1 MARPIKDI
9 VDYFPHSCNHGK
21 TMFIIEQHYGNDG
34 YAFWFK
40 LLELLGKSEG
50 HYINCNNIDEWEFL
64 QATTRFLE
72 VKCREILN
80 KLALLGAIDKELWE
94 ERQIIWS
101 DNFIKN
107 IADAYKNR
115 KRPVPTKPFQQVETP
130 TDNNTDVVSTGKTL
144 VSTESN
150 PQKKREEKRINN
162 NKPIACAREDGL
174 DGQFVDNLYP
184 SDGEGNAAE
193 ETAVTLVDGGQSLEL
208 SAEFE
213 RFWQAYPRKNGKSR
227 AVEAWKTVLAEG
239 YRAIDLALAAGKY
252 SVKVRTEGIVEQ
264 YIKMPHTFL
273 AERLFVKYL
282 PPCPKCGGS
291 GFFGNKDGEV
301 EPCECK
307 KAGKTA

>member
-1 MARPIKDI
+1 
-9 VDYFPHSCNHGK
+9 
-21 TMFIIEQHYGNDG
+21 MFIIEQHYGNDG

-72 VKCREILN
+72 VKCREILD
-80 KLALLGAIDKELWE
+80 KLALLGAIDKALWE

-107 IADAYKNR
+107 VADAYKNR
-115 KRPVPTKPFQQVETP
+115 KRPVPIKPFQQVETP
-130 TDNNTDVVSTGKTL
+130 TNNDTDVVSTGKTL

-150 PQKKREEKRINN
+150 PQKKREEKKINN
-162 NKPIACAREDGL
+162 NKPNACAREDGRL
-174 DGQFVDNLYP
+174 DGQSVDNLYP
-184 SDGEGNAAE
+184 LGCEGNAAE
-193 ETAVTLVDGGQSLEL
+193 ATAVTLVDGGQSLEL

-213 RFWQAYPRKNGKSR
+213 RFWQAYPRKNGKPR
-227 AVEAWKTVLAEG
+227 AVEAWKIVLAEG

-252 SVKVRTEGIVEQ
+252 SVKVRTEGTAEQ

-273 AERLFVKYL
+273 TEHLFVKYL

-291 GFFGNKDGEV
+291 GFVGNSDGEV
-301 EPCECK
+301 EQCECK
-307 KAGKTA
+307 RAGKTA